1 MMSISDQTDSNK
13 PNLRTM
19 TIQTLNEKY
28 IPVLFKLV
36 RSTDI
41 DSSTYY
47 SLMKDLK
54 ATSEDYSSMATP
66 WNPIQH

>member
-1 MMSISDQTDSNK
+1 MINQSLK
-13 PNLRTM
+13 
-19 TIQTLNEKY
+19 EKY

-41 DSSTYY
+41 TSATYY
-47 SLMKDLK
+47 SLMRDLK
-54 ATSEDYSSMATP
+54 ATSNDYSLMVTP